1 MLRRLL
7 FATNNPGKQREIRR
21 ILDGLPFEVVFPA
34 DIGLALDPE
43 ESGRTFEENA
53 FLKAEAFASAAPG
66 LMVAAEDSGL
76 VVPALGGE
84 PGVHSARYGGT
95 RDNEAHNAMLVEK
108 MKGLGEGERN
118 AYYEAVVA
126 LISETG
132 ERLAVSGRVH
142 GEIAREPK
150 GSGGFG
156 YDPIFFSR
164 ELGCTFG
171 EAPAEE
177 KDRLSHRGKALR
189 ALRRALEALA

>member
-1 MLRRLL
+1 MRRLL

-34 DIGLALDPE
+34 GLGLDLDPE
-43 ESGRTFEENA
+43 ESGSTFEENA
-53 FLKAEAFASAAPG
+53 FLKAEAFREAAPG
-66 LMVAAEDSGL
+66 MIVAAEDSGL

-95 RDNEAHNAMLVEK
+95 RDNEAHNAMLLGK
-108 MKGLGEGERN
+108 MAGLGEGKRG

-126 LISETG
+126 LISEAG
-132 ERLAVSGRVH
+132 ERLAVSGRVY

-189 ALRRALEALA
+189 ALRRALEVLP